1 MIAAVAPSLE
11 LEAQLCGSGPVVG
24 LDEVGK
30 GSWAGPLYVGAV
42 VIQRHDL
49 ALLDAALDGGQDRR
63 AAVFGRVRDSKMLSE
78 SVREELHDALID
90 QCQWAIGAASHRECD
105 ELGMADAQRLATVRA
120 LDALRADGIDPSVAI
135 ADGTWDFV
143 GAQVPRVVM
152 WPKADRDCLSVA
164 AASIIAKVQRDR
176 LMREL
181 AEHYPLWA
189 LQSNKGYP
197 CLRHR
202 AGLVGYGPSAI
213 HRRSW
218 VFMDKQPWTGLKRTS
233 PQTSLF

>member
-1 MIAAVAPSLE
+1 MSTATAPSLDLESE
-11 LEAQLCGSGPVVG
+11 LCDVGPVVG
-24 LDEVGK
+24 FDEVGK

-42 VIQRHDL
+42 VIERRDL
-49 ALLDAALDGGQDRR
+49 AGLGAALDGRGVGR
-63 AAVFGRVRDSKMLSE
+63 AGVFARIRDSKMLSE
-78 SVREELHDALID
+78 SVREQVHDALVD
-90 QCQWAIGAASHRECD
+90 QCQWAIGAASHLECD
-105 ELGMADAQRLATVRA
+105 ELGMADAQRLATARA
-120 LDALRADGIDPSVAI
+120 LDALRSDGVDPAVAI

-143 GAQVPRVVM
+143 GGQVPRVVM
-152 WPKADRDCLSVA
+152 RPKADRECLSVA

-176 LMREL
+176 LMRDL
-181 AEHYPLWA
+181 AEHYPLWS

-218 VFMDKQPWTGLKRTS
+218 VFMDKQPWSGLKRRS